1 MLCLCV
7 TAPVPVSAS
16 LLLPE
21 QDQPSVSPHHL
32 PLHAPREGF
41 NLSFSQMQIKG
52 WCSMNSTTTPQW
64 LRSRALQGRARDPTC
79 TALRFSR
86 KGTSPVLLSD
96 ANCPV
101 TCAHCIGK
109 LRPSWVSKATS
120 PSAHRSCGAAHPNA
134 PLLPWEMANVPAGW
148 GLTYGDTNHSLKP
161 QRWELCCLTADK
173 VPWGHPHTIR
183 LLLQLCRHLGLVGM

>member
-7 TAPVPVSAS
+7 TAPVLVSAS

-41 NLSFSQMQIKG
+41 NRSFSQMQIKG

-86 KGTSPVLLSD
+86 KGTSPVLLFD

-109 LRPSWVSKATS
+109 LGLSWVSKATS

-134 PLLPWEMANVPAGW
+134 PLLPWEMANPLQAG
-148 GLTYGDTNHSLKP
+148 GSPTGT
-161 QRWELCCLTADK
+161 QTT
-173 VPWGHPHTIR
+173 V
-183 LLLQLCRHLGLVGM
+183 